1 MSKLNSRNNR
11 RSERKK
17 NASESLL
24 FLSNILHE
32 DNFTNPILSDSVARS
47 ILRLGKRHG
56 IRTSPKIY
64 EKICRTCHA
73 YLVPGKN
80 SRIRISNGF
89 ILNTCITCS
98 RIYRFR
104 LDKIGEE
111 EC

>member
-1 MSKLNSRNNR
+1 MSKTISRYKR
-11 RSERKK
+11 QSERKK

-24 FLSNILHE
+24 FLSKILDE
-32 DNFTNPILSDSVARS
+32 DNFTRPILSDSVARS

-56 IRTSPKIY
+56 VRISPKIY
-64 EKICRTCHA
+64 QKICRKCHV

-89 ILNTCITCS
+89 ILNTCITCH

-104 LDKIGEE
+104 LNKSR
-111 EC
+111 

>member
-1 MSKLNSRNNR
+1 MSKPISRYKRKN
-11 RSERKK
+11 ERKK

-24 FLSNILHE
+24 FLTDILDE
-32 DNFTNPILSDSVARS
+32 DTFTNPILSDSVAKS

-56 IRTSPKIY
+56 VRASPKIY
-64 EKICRTCHA
+64 QKICRKCHA

-89 ILNTCITCS
+89 ILNTCIACH

-104 LDKIGEE
+104 INKNR
-111 EC
+111 